1 METTLRT
8 LQDKNV
14 FCHASSSSVA
24 AACAIPKKSVCLIL
38 KSSGLRTY
46 RLLLHQAMIPAD
58 FQQRVNFAQW
68 ILSNGALLD
77 DVLWS
82 DEVYFSM
89 DGMVNRHNCIIWAAE
104 NPRKVVTTSLHPAK
118 LCVWM
123 AFSAN
128 YKLKA
133 FFFENTVDQDN
144 YTNMLQHHMFP
155 QVRRKRIMK
164 SVIFHQDGA
173 PPQFSI
179 KARNFFNSQL
189 PPK

>member
-1 METTLRT
+1 MYG
-8 LQDKNV
+8 
-14 FCHASSSSVA
+14 HASSSSFA
-24 AACAIPKKSVCLIL
+24 ASCAIPKKSVCRIL
-38 KSSGLRTY
+38 KSSGLRTN
-46 RLLLHQAMIPAD
+46 RLSLHQAM
-58 FQQRVNFAQW
+58 

-82 DEVYFSM
+82 DEAYFSM
-89 DGMVNRHNCIIWAAE
+89 NGMVNRHNCIIWAAE

-118 LCVWM
+118 LSVWM

-155 QVRRKRIMK
+155 QVRRKRKM
-164 SVIFHQDGA
+164 
-173 PPQFSI
+173 I
-179 KARNFFNSQL
+179 KARNFVNS
-189 PPK
+189 